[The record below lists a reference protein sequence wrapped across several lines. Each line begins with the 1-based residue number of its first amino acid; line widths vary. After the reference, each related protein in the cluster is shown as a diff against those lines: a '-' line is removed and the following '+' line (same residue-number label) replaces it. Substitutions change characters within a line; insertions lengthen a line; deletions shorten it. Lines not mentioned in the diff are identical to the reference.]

1 MRTRYENGYIWY
13 LLRSHPKRSIQW
25 LLKNQFPPPPWF
37 LTPAATVLEYPQR
50 LSFPRPASNQMWFP
64 PSPVGRNFV
73 GGGGGGIFRRT
84 TSLTFLSQG
93 FLIKRTG
100 TKRRRRRSRDRLLFL
115 NQANFRLLSLKTNF
129 LRPCF
134 PTKSWPVSCDTSPS
148 FSQFTIFRLTLEN
161 FFVRY
166 NFFVTAKNTSCLTS
180 PLLFHLT
187 IFWCNRNLVS

>member
-1 MRTRYENGYIWY
+1 MDTFDICCALTQREAFNDCWKTN
-13 LLRSHPKRSIQW
+13 S
-25 LLKNQFPPPPWF
+25 PPPWF

-115 NQANFRLLSLKTNF
+115 NQANFRLLSLKINF

-148 FSQFTIFRLTLEN
+148 FSQFPIFRLTLEN
-161 FFVRY
+161 FLSGTIFLLLQ
-166 NFFVTAKNTSCLTS
+166 K
-180 PLLFHLT
+180 LLFVSLHLFSSFGQSFGGT
-187 IFWCNRNLVS
+187 EI